1 MAGDLSAL
9 LVTARPQFGCFTST
23 QAATHGFSRAALA
36 RGVERARWRRVGR
49 SVYQF
54 CSHGQSLLS
63 ASCAATLALGGAV
76 SHTTAARIH
85 GLRSERRRQLDT
97 EREIHLSAP
106 RSRPT
111 ATVAVGDFVVV
122 RHSVRSLPASHL
134 VDLGWGQAT
143 SIERTIV
150 DIAGENPRPELARI
164 IDDQILRS
172 RRFLRSLEVVAGEC
186 RAQGKP
192 GSARIAELL
201 AERSEQPTES
211 VLEDLFVKICRDLGL
226 TPTRQ
231 FHRSWDPP
239 ASGFGTR
246 GRVDFAFEAARLIV
260 EIDGRA
266 YHGQLAQMDL
276 DRSRDRSA
284 MLAGWRTVRFTARM
298 LRTERERVSAD
309 LLLLLGC

>member
-9 LVTARPQFGCFTST
+9 LVTARPQFGCFTNA
-23 QAATHGFSRAALA
+23 QAAVHGFDSAALV
-36 RGVERARWRRVGR
+36 RGIANGTWLNVGR
-49 SVYQF
+49 RVYQF
-54 CSHGQSLLS
+54 ASHEFGFEA
-63 ASCAATLALGGAV
+63 ASCAASLSLGGAISHV
-76 SHTTAARIH
+76 SAARMH
-85 GLRSERRRQLDT
+85 GMAPSRRRSSSALW
-97 EREIHLSAP
+97 EIHLSSTH
-106 RSRPT
+106 RQR
-111 ATVAVGDFVVV
+111 AVTRRFGDFVVV

-150 DIAGENPRPELARI
+150 DIAGEIPRPELARI

-186 RAQGKP
+186 RAPGKP
-192 GSARIAELL
+192 GSAQIAELL

-226 TPTRQ
+226 TPTSQ

-284 MLAGWRTVRFTARM
+284 MVAGWRTVRFTARM